1 MVSVLAWPPR
11 TVARSSPAGVPR
23 AASASAPE
31 SEGVPLAGEGRGFPR
46 SSRLSGPRDFSRVF
60 AEGRRLARNALL
72 LIGRSNPL
80 GHPRLGL
87 AVAKRHVRR
96 AVDRN
101 RIKRIIRESFRD
113 HQEELGGLDVVVL
126 VRGPGMATLDRRVL
140 RKSLDR
146 HWSELVKKCASS

>member
-1 MVSVLAWPPR
+1 M
-11 TVARSSPAGVPR
+11 
-23 AASASAPE
+23 
-31 SEGVPLAGEGRGFPR
+31 AGEERSFPR

-60 AEGRRLARNALL
+60 AEGRRLTRNALL
-72 LIGRSNPL
+72 LIARSNPL

-101 RIKRIIRESFRD
+101 RIKRLIRESFRA
-113 HQEELGGLDVVVL
+113 HQQELGGLDVVVL
-126 VRGPGMATLDRRVL
+126 VRGGAVATQDRRLL